1 MEDVAIGSVGKAYG
15 QALFELAVEAH
26 CVDRVADDLKGLVNV
41 ISEDQDVSMFV
52 NTPHLP
58 ADVRTS
64 ILEKVFADKVCE
76 LSHNFLG
83 TVMKKGQIRQLI
95 DIQKEYSR
103 LVDEHK
109 GIVFVEVTVDREPG
123 EKGREILVEKL
134 CKASGKQ
141 VKMKVNIKPEILGGM
156 IIRQGDILID
166 NSIVKA
172 LEGAVERIKGIR

>member
-1 MEDVAIGSVGKAYG
+1 MDEFSIGSVGRAYG
-15 QALFELAVEAH
+15 RALFELATEEH
-26 CVDRVADDLKGLVNV
+26 CIERVADDLKGLVRV
-41 ISEDQDVSMFV
+41 ISQDEDVSVFV

-58 ADVRTS
+58 AGVRTS
-64 ILEKVFADKVCE
+64 ILEKVFKDRVCE

-95 DIQKEYSR
+95 DIRKEYDR

-123 EKGREILVEKL
+123 EKGRGQLLEKL
-134 CKASGKQ
+134 SKASGKQ
-141 VKMKVNIKPEILGGM
+141 IKMKVNIDPEIMGGL

-166 NSIVKA
+166 NSIRKA